1 VRQEGTDMAAD
12 LAIDDEIDTPPQ
24 PDEEDIAAGSSDDQE
39 TLTLPDE
46 QQSKAAGAAQLTG
59 ATAVMVVV
67 LLVVIALAG
76 LAGWLSYSVRQDFQA
91 NQQRAV
97 FLETARQ
104 AAVNLTTISYSEVDA
119 DIKRIVD
126 STTGKFHDDFRQRAP
141 AFIDV
146 VKQAQAKSVGTVTAA
161 GVESISTDQA
171 RVLVA
176 VTVKTSNAGAEE
188 QQPRAWRMQIN
199 VTGDRNGAKVSD
211 VQFVP

>member
-1 VRQEGTDMAAD
+1 MAAH
-12 LAIDDEIDTPPQ
+12 LAVDGESDTPPQ
-24 PDEEDIAAGSSDDQE
+24 RDKEDIAAGSSDDE
-39 TLTLPDE
+39 EADE
-46 QQSKAAGAAQLTG
+46 EALAAADKQGPKAAGGSKVAGITTSAL
-59 ATAVMVVV
+59 V
-67 LLVVIALAG
+67 LVLVVVIALAG
-76 LAGWLSYSVRQDFQA
+76 LAGWLGYRVRQSLQA
-91 NQQRAV
+91 SQQRAV

-104 AAVNLTTISYSEVDA
+104 VAANLTTISYTEVEA

-126 STTGKFHDDFRQRAP
+126 ASIGRFHDDFQQRTA

-146 VKQAQAKSVGTVTAA
+146 VKQAKAKSIGTVTAA

-188 QQPRAWRMQIN
+188 QQPRAWRMQID
-199 VTGDRNGAKVSD
+199 VRKDRDGAKVSD